1 MNIQRVFHTLVIA
14 SSLSGIAHAG
24 PEAFPTI
31 SADTQAQRDQTRQS
45 ILEQEIATEA
55 RALEVATKQ
64 RAHLLVN
71 GDTAKAAAA
80 QEAIDRAKRNI
91 RELQRE
97 IALTSASKTSP
108 PTQTGTRRVAVFK
121 KPVSDGPPSP
131 AGHWWNG
138 YGPAGQKHGSNTE
151 LTPPPAKERQWWD
164 GYGALTTAQKNDS
177 KQTGV
182 ETDVR

>member
-1 MNIQRVFHTLVIA
+1 MNIQRILHTLVIA
-14 SSLSGIAHAG
+14 TSLSSIAHAG
-24 PEAFPTI
+24 PEAFPAV
-31 SADTQAQRDQTRQS
+31 SADTQAQRDQTRQT

-97 IALTSASKTSP
+97 IALTSSSKTSP
-108 PTQTGTRRVAVFK
+108 PTQAGTHRVAAFK
-121 KPVSDGPPSP
+121 KPDSENAPSP
-131 AGHWWNG
+131 AGRWWNG
-138 YGPAGQKHGSNTE
+138 YGPVGQNHGSNTE
-151 LTPPPAKERQWWD
+151 LSPPPAKERQWWD

-182 ETDVR
+182 EADVR

>member
-1 MNIQRVFHTLVIA
+1 MDFQRTLHTLVIA
-14 SSLSGIAHAG
+14 TALSGIAHAG
-24 PEAFPTI
+24 PEAFPTV
-31 SADTQAQRDQTRQS
+31 SPDTQAQRDQTRRT
-45 ILEQEIATEA
+45 ILDQEIASEA

-71 GDTAKAAAA
+71 GDTDKAAAA
-80 QEAIDRAKRNI
+80 QEAIDLAKRNI

-97 IALTSASKTSP
+97 ISLTSSSKTSP
-108 PTQTGTRRVAVFK
+108 PTRAGTHRVAVFK
-121 KPVSDGPPSP
+121 KPVSEIPPSP

-138 YGPAGQKHGSNTE
+138 YGPAGQQHGSDTE
-151 LTPPPAKERQWWD
+151 LTPPPAKQRQWWD